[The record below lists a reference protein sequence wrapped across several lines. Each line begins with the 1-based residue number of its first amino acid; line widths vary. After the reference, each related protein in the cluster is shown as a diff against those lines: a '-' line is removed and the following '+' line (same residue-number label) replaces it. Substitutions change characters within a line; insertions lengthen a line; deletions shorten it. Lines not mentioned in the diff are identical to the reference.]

1 MGNVMDLLNRYYLY
15 LLALGYEVHSTR
27 SNNNSISAYVEAVKT
42 VADWEGLSIDDLVKQ
57 IDRVILLYKQGGA
70 KHSLVSNSKGRIE
83 NGLIHFKE
91 FLEKKI

>member
-1 MGNVMDLLNRYYLY
+1 MDLLNRYYLY
-15 LLALGYEVHSTR
+15 LLALGYEVHSTK

-42 VADWEGLSIDDLVKQ
+42 VADWEGLSIDDLVEQ
-57 IDRVILLYKQGGA
+57 IDSIISQYKKGGA
-70 KHSLVSNSKGRIE
+70 RHSLVSKSNARIE